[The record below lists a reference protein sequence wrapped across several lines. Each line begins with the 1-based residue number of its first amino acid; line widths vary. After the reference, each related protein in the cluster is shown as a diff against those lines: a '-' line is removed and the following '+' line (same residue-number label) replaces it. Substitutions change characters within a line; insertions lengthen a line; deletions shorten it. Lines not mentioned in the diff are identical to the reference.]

1 MISRFGD
8 SVPLYSGCDEI
19 NLPVFSI
26 GGSGAVSVVSNVFP
40 RECAE
45 LWTCVTRGDTARA
58 RKISSALF
66 PFVRALFSEVNPI
79 PVKTVMAHL
88 GFIKEEFRLPLCR
101 MGEDKKRE
109 LIAEYERTASRL
121 SSL

>member
-1 MISRFGD
+1 M
-8 SVPLYSGCDEI
+8 
-19 NLPVFSI
+19 NLSM
-26 GGSGAVSVVSNVFP
+26 SSCQ
-40 RECAE
+40 E
-45 LWTCVTRGDTARA
+45 AR
-58 RKISSALF
+58 ISSALF

-109 LIAEYERTASRL
+109 LVAEYERTASRL